1 MKKHHHHQHHLP
13 LNVKMKETEYFI
25 WYKEDLFSSHRHYR
39 HGLQNCRGIPTFLRL
54 KNVFRCFL
62 SYLITFV
69 LSLHFMLSSG
79 PSFYIV
85 FRFCRDS
92 NPRPRTTSPRRSL
105 PNQRALLVL
114 QILQKKRLK
123 TLEGLVFSFSF
134 SSQVPFS
141 YIYM

>member
-39 HGLQNCRGIPTFLRL
+39 HGLQNCRGIPNFLRL

-92 NPRPRTTSPRRSL
+92 NPRPRTTSPRRSW
-105 PNQRALLVL
+105 PNQRAFLCSANFTKEKIKNL
-114 QILQKKRLK
+114 RR
-123 TLEGLVFSFSF
+123 FSF
-134 SSQVPFS
+134 
-141 YIYM
+141 